1 MRGAVFSQE
10 GVGRLSNSRMHLS
23 RIIIVAKKELIDF
36 VRDWR
41 TVLAMILVPLL
52 IFPAIFIA
60 LPLFLQGEAA
70 ELSAYELT
78 VEVQG
83 DFPDD
88 LAVHLDG
95 RNLIILQTELTVDGT
110 LSVPGSDANRLNSGE
125 DLHAI
130 LRLREIDSNASQS
143 WNYAILYLSTDELS
157 LEAKTRT
164 LEAVLTWEEEVINA
178 TLAENNLTHEE
189 AFDPIHWD
197 GDQATADVASGG
209 DLAAM
214 GLAMFIPLVVAM
226 WTTTAAIQPSIDLTA
241 GERERGTMEA
251 LLCTPTARSDLLF
264 GKWLAVATVA
274 CVSVIGQ
281 MAGLL
286 FAINF
291 LTGGG
296 LDAPSISTSG
306 ILLLLL
312 SVILFAI
319 FVVAIE
325 LAVAVRAHSVR
336 EAGSILGPMV
346 LIFIGPTLFAQFVN
360 LQGIEAWWFVLPV
373 FNITL
378 AMREALMGI
387 YDPMHIFLWLSTS
400 LAYAIGA
407 IWWASKQFNRED
419 LVESLS

>member
-1 MRGAVFSQE
+1 M
-10 GVGRLSNSRMHLS
+10 SRFNFRRVL
-23 RIIIVAKKELIDF
+23 IVARKELIDF

-41 TVLAMILVPLL
+41 TVLAMVLVPLL

-70 ELSAYELT
+70 ELSEYELKI
-78 VEVQG
+78 EVQG
-83 DFPDD
+83 ELSDNLTTYLEYQNLEIIRAD
-88 LAVHLDG
+88 LTNVSSLSEPGNDAQRINSDG
-95 RNLIILQTELTVDGT
+95 
-110 LSVPGSDANRLNSGE
+110 GSTI
-125 DLHAI
+125 HAI
-130 LRLREIDSNASQS
+130 LRLQQIESNASES
-143 WNYAILYLSTDELS
+143 WNYAILSDSTNELS
-157 LEAKTRT
+157 WEARTRT
-164 LEAVLTWEEEVINA
+164 LDAVLAWESDVINN
-178 TLAENNLTHEE
+178 TLAQNNLTRAE

-197 GDQATADVASGG
+197 GDQNSADIASGG
-209 DLAAM
+209 ELAAM

-251 LLCTPTARSDLLF
+251 LLCTPTARTELLF
-264 GKWLAVATVA
+264 GKWLAVAVVA
-274 CVSVIGQ
+274 CASVLGQ
-281 MAGLL
+281 MIGLL
-286 FAINF
+286 FAVSFI
-291 LTGGG
+291 TSGG
-296 LDAPSISTSG
+296 LDVPEITIRDLG
-306 ILLLLL
+306 LLML

-325 LAVAVRAHSVR
+325 LAVAIRAHSVR

-346 LIFIGPTLFAQFVN
+346 VVFVVPTLFAQFVN
-360 LQGIEAWWFVLPV
+360 LEGIELWWFLLPV

-387 YDPMHIFLWLSTS
+387 YDPMHILMWTSTS
-400 LAYAIGA
+400 IIYAVGA

>member
-1 MRGAVFSQE
+1 MVVILLTKSPSHF
-10 GVGRLSNSRMHLS
+10 S
-23 RIIIVAKKELIDF
+23 RILVVTKKELVDF
-36 VRDWR
+36 IRDWR
-41 TVLAMILVPLL
+41 TVLAMILVPLM

-70 ELSAYELT
+70 EMSSYELT
-78 VEVQG
+78 IEVQG
-83 DFPDD
+83 ELPDD
-88 LAVHLDG
+88 LNTHFEG
-95 RNLIILQTELTVDGT
+95 RNLIIIETDLLVNGT
-110 LSVPGSDANRLNSGE
+110 LSEPGTDAVRLNAGGIE
-125 DLHAI
+125 NIHAI
-130 LRLREIDSNASQS
+130 LRLRQVDSNASQS
-143 WNYAILYLSTDELS
+143 WYYAILSDSTDELS

-164 LEAVLTWEEEVINA
+164 LDAVLTWEREVINA
-178 TLAENNLTHEE
+178 TLAENNLTYAE
-189 AFDPIHWD
+189 AWDPIHWD
-197 GDQATADVASGG
+197 GDQADADVASGG

-274 CVSVIGQ
+274 CVSVLGQ

-286 FAINF
+286 FAVNF

-296 LDAPSISTSG
+296 LEAPSVSTTG
-306 ILLLLL
+306 VLLLLL

-387 YDPMHIFLWLSTS
+387 YDPIHIILWLSTS
-400 LAYAIGA
+400 LAYAIAA

>member
-1 MRGAVFSQE
+1 MV
-10 GVGRLSNSRMHLS
+10 VIHLTKSPSHFS
-23 RIIIVAKKELIDF
+23 RILVVTKKELVDF
-36 VRDWR
+36 IRDWR
-41 TVLAMILVPLL
+41 TVLAMILVPLM

-70 ELSAYELT
+70 EMSSYELT

-83 DFPDD
+83 ELPDD
-88 LAVHLDG
+88 LNTHFDD
-95 RNLIILQTELTVDGT
+95 RNLIIIETDLLVNGS
-110 LSVPGSDANRLNSGE
+110 LSEPGIDAIRLNAGGIE
-125 DLHAI
+125 NIHAI
-130 LRLREIDSNASQS
+130 LRLRQVDSNASQS
-143 WNYAILYLSTDELS
+143 WYYAILSDSTDELS

-164 LEAVLTWEEEVINA
+164 LDAVLTWEREVINA
-178 TLAENNLTHEE
+178 TLAENNLTYAE
-189 AFDPIHWD
+189 AWDPIHWD
-197 GDQATADVASGG
+197 GDQADADVASGG

-274 CVSVIGQ
+274 CVSVLGQ

-286 FAINF
+286 FAVNF

-296 LDAPSISTSG
+296 LEAPSVSTTG
-306 ILLLLL
+306 VFLLLL

-387 YDPMHIFLWLSTS
+387 YDPVHILLWVSTS
-400 LAYAIGA
+400 LAYATGA
-407 IWWASKQFNRED
+407 IWWASRQFNRED

>member
-1 MRGAVFSQE
+1 
-10 GVGRLSNSRMHLS
+10 
-23 RIIIVAKKELIDF
+23 
-36 VRDWR
+36 
-41 TVLAMILVPLL
+41 MILVPLL

-70 ELSAYELT
+70 ELSSYELT

-83 DFPDD
+83 ELPED
-88 LAVHLDG
+88 LSSHLDG
-95 RNLIILQTELTVDGT
+95 RNLIIIQTELLVDGT
-110 LSVPGSDANRLNSGE
+110 LSEPGVDSQRLNSG
-125 DLHAI
+125 DSGDVIHAI
-130 LRLREIDSNASQS
+130 LRLLEIDSNASQS
-143 WNYAILYLSTDELS
+143 WNYAILSDSTDELS
-157 LEAKTRT
+157 LEAKIRT
-164 LEAVLTWEEEVINA
+164 LDAVLTWEADVINA
-178 TLAENNLTHEE
+178 TLAQNNLTHDE

-197 GDQATADVASGG
+197 GDQNAADVASGG

-251 LLCTPTARSDLLF
+251 LLCTPTSRSALLF

-274 CVSVIGQ
+274 CVSVLGQ

-291 LTGGG
+291 LMGGG
-296 LDAPSISTSG
+296 LEAPNISTTG
-306 ILLLLL
+306 VLLLLL

-387 YDPMHIFLWLSTS
+387 YDPVHIFMWVSTS

-407 IWWASKQFNRED
+407 ILWASKQFNRED

>member
-1 MRGAVFSQE
+1 MV
-10 GVGRLSNSRMHLS
+10 VIHLTKSPSHFS
-23 RIIIVAKKELIDF
+23 RILVVTKKELVDF
-36 VRDWR
+36 IRDWR
-41 TVLAMILVPLL
+41 TVLAMILVPLM

-70 ELSAYELT
+70 EMSSYELT

-83 DFPDD
+83 ELPDD
-88 LAVHLDG
+88 LNTHFDD
-95 RNLIILQTELTVDGT
+95 RNLIIIETDLLVNGS
-110 LSVPGSDANRLNSGE
+110 LSEPGIDAVRLNAGGIE
-125 DLHAI
+125 NIHAI
-130 LRLREIDSNASQS
+130 LRLRQVDSNASQS
-143 WNYAILYLSTDELS
+143 WYYAILSDSTDELS

-164 LEAVLTWEEEVINA
+164 LDAVLTWEREVINA
-178 TLAENNLTHEE
+178 TLAENNLTYAE
-189 AFDPIHWD
+189 AWDPIHWD
-197 GDQATADVASGG
+197 GDQADADVASGG

-274 CVSVIGQ
+274 CVSVLGQ

-286 FAINF
+286 FAVNF

-296 LDAPSISTSG
+296 LEAPSVSTTG
-306 ILLLLL
+306 VFLLLL

-387 YDPMHIFLWLSTS
+387 YDPVHILLWVSTS
-400 LAYAIGA
+400 LAYATGA
-407 IWWASKQFNRED
+407 IWWASRQFNRED

>member
-1 MRGAVFSQE
+1 MI
-10 GVGRLSNSRMHLS
+10 RLNDARKQLS
-23 RIIIVAKKELIDF
+23 RIIIVAKKELVDF

-70 ELSAYELT
+70 ELSSYELT

-83 DFPDD
+83 ELPED
-88 LAVHLDG
+88 LSSHLDG
-95 RNLIILQTELTVDGT
+95 RNLIIIQTELLVNGT
-110 LSVPGSDANRLNSGE
+110 LSDPGDDAERLNTDVSGE
-125 DLHAI
+125 VIHAI
-130 LRLREIDSNASQS
+130 LRLMEIDSNASQS
-143 WNYAILYLSTDELS
+143 WNYAILSDSTDELS
-157 LEAKTRT
+157 LEAKIRT
-164 LEAVLTWEEEVINA
+164 LDAVLTWEADVINA
-178 TLAENNLTHEE
+178 TLADNNLTHDE

-197 GDQATADVASGG
+197 GDQDVADVASGG

-251 LLCTPTARSDLLF
+251 LLCTPTARSSLLF

-274 CVSVIGQ
+274 CVSVLGQ

-296 LDAPSISTSG
+296 LEAPSISTTG
-306 ILLLLL
+306 VLLLLL

-387 YDPMHIFLWLSTS
+387 YDPVHIFMWVSTS

-407 IWWASKQFNRED
+407 ILWASKQFNRED

>member
-10 GVGRLSNSRMHLS
+10 GVGRLSKSRIHLS

-95 RNLIILQTELTVDGT
+95 RNLIIVQTELTVDGT
-110 LSVPGSDANRLNSGE
+110 LSAPGSDANRLNSGE

-157 LEAKTRT
+157 LEAKTRA
-164 LEAVLTWEEEVINA
+164 LEAVLTWEEDVINA
-178 TLAENNLTHEE
+178 TLAENNLTHDE

>member
-1 MRGAVFSQE
+1 
-10 GVGRLSNSRMHLS
+10 
-23 RIIIVAKKELIDF
+23 
-36 VRDWR
+36 
-41 TVLAMILVPLL
+41 MILVPLL

-83 DFPDD
+83 ELPED
-88 LAVHLDG
+88 LSSHLDG
-95 RNLIILQTELTVDGT
+95 RNLIIIQTELLVNGT
-110 LSVPGSDANRLNSGE
+110 LSEPGGDAQRLNSDDSG
-125 DLHAI
+125 DVIHAI
-130 LRLREIDSNASQS
+130 LRLLEIDSNASQS
-143 WNYAILYLSTDELS
+143 WNYAILSDSTDELS
-157 LEAKTRT
+157 LEAKIRT
-164 LEAVLTWEEEVINA
+164 LDAVLSWEADVINA
-178 TLAENNLTHEE
+178 TLASNNLTHDE

-197 GDQATADVASGG
+197 GDQDAADVASGG

-251 LLCTPTARSDLLF
+251 LLCTPTTRSALLF

-274 CVSVIGQ
+274 CVSVLGQ

-296 LDAPSISTSG
+296 LEAPNISTTG
-306 ILLLLL
+306 VLLLLL

-387 YDPMHIFLWLSTS
+387 YDPLHIFMWVSTS

-407 IWWASKQFNRED
+407 ILWASKQFNRED

>member
-1 MRGAVFSQE
+1 M
-10 GVGRLSNSRMHLS
+10 S
-23 RIIIVAKKELIDF
+23 RIIIVAKKELVDF

-70 ELSAYELT
+70 ELSSYELT

-83 DFPDD
+83 ELPDD
-88 LAVHLDG
+88 LSSHLDG
-95 RNLIILQTELTVDGT
+95 RNLIIIQTELLVDGT
-110 LSVPGSDANRLNSGE
+110 LSEPGIDSQRLNSGNSG
-125 DLHAI
+125 DVIHAI
-130 LRLREIDSNASQS
+130 LRLLEIDSNASQS
-143 WNYAILYLSTDELS
+143 WNYAILSDSTDELS
-157 LEAKTRT
+157 LEAKIRT
-164 LEAVLTWEEEVINA
+164 LDAVLTWEADVINA
-178 TLAENNLTHEE
+178 TLAQNNLTHDE

-197 GDQATADVASGG
+197 GDQDTADVASGG

-251 LLCTPTARSDLLF
+251 LLCTPTSRSALLF

-274 CVSVIGQ
+274 CVSVLGQ

-291 LTGGG
+291 LMGGG
-296 LDAPSISTSG
+296 LEAPNISTTG
-306 ILLLLL
+306 VLLLLL

-387 YDPMHIFLWLSTS
+387 YDPVHIFMWVSTS

-407 IWWASKQFNRED
+407 ILWASKQFNRED

>member
-1 MRGAVFSQE
+1 M
-10 GVGRLSNSRMHLS
+10 S
-23 RIIIVAKKELIDF
+23 RIIIVAKKELVDF

-70 ELSAYELT
+70 ELSSYELT

-83 DFPDD
+83 ELPED
-88 LAVHLDG
+88 LSSHLDG
-95 RNLIILQTELTVDGT
+95 RNLIIIQTELLVDGT
-110 LSVPGSDANRLNSGE
+110 LSEPGIDSQRLNSG
-125 DLHAI
+125 DSGDVIHAI
-130 LRLREIDSNASQS
+130 LRLLEIDSNASQS
-143 WNYAILYLSTDELS
+143 WNYAILSDSTDELS
-157 LEAKTRT
+157 LEAKIRT
-164 LEAVLTWEEEVINA
+164 LDAVLTWEADVINA
-178 TLAENNLTHEE
+178 TLAQNNLTHDE

-197 GDQATADVASGG
+197 GDQDTADVASGG

-251 LLCTPTARSDLLF
+251 LLCTPTSRSALLF

-274 CVSVIGQ
+274 CVSVLGQ

-291 LTGGG
+291 LMGGG
-296 LDAPSISTSG
+296 LEAPNISTTG
-306 ILLLLL
+306 VLLLLL

-387 YDPMHIFLWLSTS
+387 YDPVHIFMWVSTS

-407 IWWASKQFNRED
+407 ILWASKQFNRED

>member
-1 MRGAVFSQE
+1 MSDVKKQ
-10 GVGRLSNSRMHLS
+10 LS

-70 ELSAYELT
+70 ELSSYELT

-83 DFPDD
+83 EFPED
-88 LAVHLDG
+88 LSSHLDG
-95 RNLIILQTELTVDGT
+95 RNLIIIQTELMVDGT
-110 LSVPGSDANRLNSGE
+110 LSEPGADADRLNSDDSGE
-125 DLHAI
+125 VIHAI

-143 WNYAILYLSTDELS
+143 WNYAILSDSTDELS
-157 LEAKTRT
+157 LEAMTRT
-164 LEAVLTWEEEVINA
+164 LDAVLTWESDVINA
-178 TLAENNLTHEE
+178 TLAQNNLTRDE

-197 GDQATADVASGG
+197 GNQDAADVASGG

-226 WTTTAAIQPSIDLTA
+226 WTATAAIQPSIDLTA

-251 LLCTPTARSDLLF
+251 LLCTPAARSDLLF

-274 CVSVIGQ
+274 SVSVLGQ
-281 MAGLL
+281 MVGLL

-296 LDAPSISTSG
+296 LEAPSISTTG
-306 ILLLLL
+306 VLLLLL

-360 LQGIEAWWFVLPV
+360 LQGIESWWFILPV

-387 YDPMHIFLWLSTS
+387 YDPVHIFMWVSTS

-407 IWWASKQFNRED
+407 ILWASKQFNRED

>member
-1 MRGAVFSQE
+1 MSRFNFSR
-10 GVGRLSNSRMHLS
+10 VL
-23 RIIIVAKKELIDF
+23 IVARKELIDF

-41 TVLAMILVPLL
+41 TVLAMVLVPLL

-70 ELSAYELT
+70 ELSEYELKI
-78 VEVQG
+78 EVQG
-83 DFPDD
+83 ELSDNLTTYLEFQNLEIIRANLTEVSSLSEPGND
-88 LAVHLDG
+88 AQRINSDG
-95 RNLIILQTELTVDGT
+95 
-110 LSVPGSDANRLNSGE
+110 GSTI
-125 DLHAI
+125 HAI
-130 LRLREIDSNASQS
+130 LRLQQVESNASES
-143 WNYAILYLSTDELS
+143 WNYAILSDSTNELS
-157 LEAKTRT
+157 WEARTRT
-164 LEAVLTWEEEVINA
+164 LDAVLAWESDVINN
-178 TLAENNLTHEE
+178 TLAQNNLTRAE

-197 GDQATADVASGG
+197 GDQNSADIASGG
-209 DLAAM
+209 ELAAM

-251 LLCTPTARSDLLF
+251 LLCTPTARTELLF
-264 GKWLAVATVA
+264 GKWLAVAVVA
-274 CVSVIGQ
+274 CASVLVQ
-281 MAGLL
+281 MIGLL
-286 FAINF
+286 FAVSFI
-291 LTGGG
+291 TSGG
-296 LDAPSISTSG
+296 LDVPEISIRDLG
-306 ILLLLL
+306 LLML

-325 LAVAVRAHSVR
+325 LAVAIRAHSVR

-346 LIFIGPTLFAQFVN
+346 VVFVVPTLFAQFVN
-360 LQGIEAWWFVLPV
+360 LEGIELWWFLLPV

-387 YDPMHIFLWLSTS
+387 YDPMHILMWTSTS
-400 LAYAIGA
+400 IIYAVGA

>member
-1 MRGAVFSQE
+1 
-10 GVGRLSNSRMHLS
+10 MHLS
-23 RIIIVAKKELIDF
+23 RILIVAKKELIDF

-70 ELSAYELT
+70 ELSSYELT

-83 DFPDD
+83 ELPDD
-88 LAVHLDG
+88 LSSHLDG
-95 RNLIILQTELTVDGT
+95 RNLIIVQTELLVNGT
-110 LSVPGSDANRLNSGE
+110 LSEPGGDSQRLNSGNG
-125 DLHAI
+125 DDIHAI

-143 WNYAILYLSTDELS
+143 WYYAILSDSTNELS

-164 LEAVLTWEEEVINA
+164 LDAVLTWESDVINA
-178 TLAENNLTHEE
+178 TLAENNLTRDE

-197 GDQATADVASGG
+197 GDQDVADVASGG

-251 LLCTPTARSDLLF
+251 LLCTPTARSSLLF

-274 CVSVIGQ
+274 CVSVLGQ

-286 FAINF
+286 FAVNF

-296 LDAPSISTSG
+296 LEAPSISTG
-306 ILLLLL
+306 GVLLLLL

-360 LQGIEAWWFVLPV
+360 LQGIELWWFVLPV

-387 YDPMHIFLWLSTS
+387 YDPMHIFMWVTTS

-407 IWWASKQFNRED
+407 IWWASKQFHRED

>member
-1 MRGAVFSQE
+1 
-10 GVGRLSNSRMHLS
+10 LSDARKQLS
-23 RIIIVAKKELIDF
+23 RIIIVAKKELVDF

-70 ELSAYELT
+70 ELSSYELT

-83 DFPDD
+83 ELPED
-88 LAVHLDG
+88 LSSHLDG
-95 RNLIILQTELTVDGT
+95 RNLIIIETDLLVNGT
-110 LSVPGSDANRLNSGE
+110 LSNPGDDAERLNSGVG
-125 DLHAI
+125 DDIHAI

-143 WNYAILYLSTDELS
+143 WYYAILSDSTDELS

-164 LEAVLTWEEEVINA
+164 LDAILTWEADVINA
-178 TLAENNLTHEE
+178 TLAENNLTRDE

-197 GDQATADVASGG
+197 GDQDAADVASGG

-274 CVSVIGQ
+274 CVSVLGQ

-286 FAINF
+286 FAVNF

-296 LDAPSISTSG
+296 LEAPSISTG
-306 ILLLLL
+306 GVLLLLL

-360 LQGIEAWWFVLPV
+360 LQGIELWWFVLPI

-387 YDPMHIFLWLSTS
+387 YDPMHIFMWVTTS

>member
-1 MRGAVFSQE
+1 MSD
-10 GVGRLSNSRMHLS
+10 SRMRFS
-23 RIIIVAKKELIDF
+23 RVLVVAKKELIDF

-41 TVLAMILVPLL
+41 TVLAMILVPLM

-70 ELSAYELT
+70 ELSVYELT

-83 DFPDD
+83 ELPENLSAHF
-88 LAVHLDG
+88 DG
-95 RNLIILQTELTVDGT
+95 RNLVIIESELVVNGT
-110 LSVPGSDANRLNSGE
+110 LSEPGVDLERLNSDE
-125 DLHAI
+125 TDVKIHAI
-130 LRLREIDSNASQS
+130 LRLLQIDSNASES
-143 WNYAILYLSTDELS
+143 WNYAILSDSTNELS
-157 LEAKTRT
+157 YEAKTRT
-164 LEAVLTWEEEVINA
+164 LEAVLSWEEGVINA
-178 TLAENNLTHEE
+178 TLAQNNLTHQE
-189 AFDPIHWD
+189 AYDPIHWD
-197 GDQATADVASGG
+197 GDQDAADVASGG
-209 DLAAM
+209 ELAAM

-226 WTTTAAIQPSIDLTA
+226 WTATAAIQPSIDLTA

-274 CVSVIGQ
+274 SVSVLGQ

-291 LTGGG
+291 LTSGGI
-296 LDAPSISTSG
+296 DVPSISIGG

-312 SVILFAI
+312 IVVLFAV

-346 LIFIGPTLFAQFVN
+346 LLFIGPTLFAQFVN
-360 LQGIEAWWFVLPV
+360 LQGIEPWWFILPV

-387 YDPMHIFLWLSTS
+387 YDPVHIFMWLSTS
-400 LAYAIGA
+400 LLYAIGA

>member
-1 MRGAVFSQE
+1 
-10 GVGRLSNSRMHLS
+10 
-23 RIIIVAKKELIDF
+23 
-36 VRDWR
+36 
-41 TVLAMILVPLL
+41 MILVPLL

-70 ELSAYELT
+70 ELSSYELT

-83 DFPDD
+83 ELPED
-88 LAVHLDG
+88 LSSHLDG
-95 RNLIILQTELTVDGT
+95 RNLIIIQTELLVDGT
-110 LSVPGSDANRLNSGE
+110 LSEPGVDTQRLNSG
-125 DLHAI
+125 DSGDVIHAI
-130 LRLREIDSNASQS
+130 LRLLEIDSNASQS
-143 WNYAILYLSTDELS
+143 WNYAILSDSTDELS
-157 LEAKTRT
+157 LEAKIRT
-164 LEAVLTWEEEVINA
+164 LDAVLTWEADVINA
-178 TLAENNLTHEE
+178 TLAQNNLTHDE

-197 GDQATADVASGG
+197 GDQNAADVASGG

-251 LLCTPTARSDLLF
+251 LLCTPTSRSALLF

-274 CVSVIGQ
+274 CVSVLGQ

-291 LTGGG
+291 LMGGG
-296 LDAPSISTSG
+296 LEAPNISTTG
-306 ILLLLL
+306 VLLLLL

-387 YDPMHIFLWLSTS
+387 YDPVHIFMWVSTS

-407 IWWASKQFNRED
+407 ILWASKQFNRED

>member
-1 MRGAVFSQE
+1 MVL
-10 GVGRLSNSRMHLS
+10 LSDARKQLS
-23 RIIIVAKKELIDF
+23 RIIIVAKKELVDF

-70 ELSAYELT
+70 ELSSYELT

-83 DFPDD
+83 ELPED
-88 LAVHLDG
+88 LSSHLDG
-95 RNLIILQTELTVDGT
+95 RNLIIIETDLLVNGT
-110 LSVPGSDANRLNSGE
+110 LSNPGGDAERLNSGVG
-125 DLHAI
+125 DDIHAI

-143 WNYAILYLSTDELS
+143 WYYAILSDSTDELS

-164 LEAVLTWEEEVINA
+164 LDAILTWEADVINA
-178 TLAENNLTHEE
+178 TLAENNLTRDE

-197 GDQATADVASGG
+197 GDQDDADVASGG

-274 CVSVIGQ
+274 CVSVLGQ

-286 FAINF
+286 FAVNF

-296 LDAPSISTSG
+296 LEAPSISTG
-306 ILLLLL
+306 GVLLLLL

-360 LQGIEAWWFVLPV
+360 LQGIELWWFVLPI

-387 YDPMHIFLWLSTS
+387 YDPMHIFMWVTTS

>member
-1 MRGAVFSQE
+1 MVL
-10 GVGRLSNSRMHLS
+10 LSDARKQLS
-23 RIIIVAKKELIDF
+23 RIIIVAKKELVDF

-70 ELSAYELT
+70 ELSSYELT

-83 DFPDD
+83 ELPED
-88 LAVHLDG
+88 LSSHLDG
-95 RNLIILQTELTVDGT
+95 RNLIIIETDLLVNGT
-110 LSVPGSDANRLNSGE
+110 LSNPGDDAERLNSGVG
-125 DLHAI
+125 DDIHAI

-143 WNYAILYLSTDELS
+143 WYYAILSDSTDELS

-164 LEAVLTWEEEVINA
+164 LDAILTWEADVINA
-178 TLAENNLTHEE
+178 TLAENNLTRDE

-197 GDQATADVASGG
+197 GDQDDADVASGG

-274 CVSVIGQ
+274 CVSVLGQ

-286 FAINF
+286 FAVNF

-296 LDAPSISTSG
+296 LEAPSISTG
-306 ILLLLL
+306 GVLLLLL

-360 LQGIEAWWFVLPV
+360 LQGIELWWFVLPI

-387 YDPMHIFLWLSTS
+387 YDPMHIFMWVTTS

>member
-1 MRGAVFSQE
+1 
-10 GVGRLSNSRMHLS
+10 MHLS
-23 RIIIVAKKELIDF
+23 RIIIVAKKELVDF
-36 VRDWR
+36 IRDWR
-41 TVLAMILVPLL
+41 TVLAMILVPLF

-70 ELSAYELT
+70 ELSSYELT

-83 DFPDD
+83 DLPDGLNLHFD
-88 LAVHLDG
+88 E
-95 RNLIILQTELTVDGT
+95 RNLIIIQSDLMVNGT
-110 LSVPGSDANRLNSGE
+110 LSHPGTDGERLNSENNGE
-125 DLHAI
+125 TIHAI
-130 LRLREIDSNASQS
+130 LRLRQIDSNASQS
-143 WNYAILYLSTDELS
+143 WNYAILSDSTDELS

-164 LEAVLTWEEEVINA
+164 LDAVLTWESDVINA
-178 TLAENNLTHEE
+178 TLAENNLTRDEV
-189 AFDPIHWD
+189 FDPIHWD
-197 GDQATADVASGG
+197 GDQDAADVASGG

-251 LLCTPTARSDLLF
+251 LLCTPTARADLLF

-274 CVSVIGQ
+274 CVSVLGQ

-286 FAINF
+286 FAVNF

-296 LDAPSISTSG
+296 LATPSISTTG
-306 ILLLLL
+306 VLLLLL
-312 SVILFAI
+312 SVILFAV

-387 YDPMHIFLWLSTS
+387 YDPVHIILWLSTS
-400 LAYAIGA
+400 MFYAIAA

>member
-1 MRGAVFSQE
+1 M
-10 GVGRLSNSRMHLS
+10 GVILLTKSPSHFS
-23 RIIIVAKKELIDF
+23 RILVVTKKELVDF
-36 VRDWR
+36 IRDWR
-41 TVLAMILVPLL
+41 TVLAMILVPLM

-70 ELSAYELT
+70 EMSSYELT

-83 DFPDD
+83 ELPDD
-88 LAVHLDG
+88 LNTHFDD
-95 RNLIILQTELTVDGT
+95 RNLIIIETDLLVNGT
-110 LSVPGSDANRLNSGE
+110 LSEPGIDAVRLNAGGIE
-125 DLHAI
+125 NIHAI
-130 LRLREIDSNASQS
+130 LRLRQVDSNASQS
-143 WNYAILYLSTDELS
+143 WYYAILSDSTDELS

-164 LEAVLTWEEEVINA
+164 LDAVLTWEREVINA
-178 TLAENNLTHEE
+178 TLAESNLTYAE
-189 AFDPIHWD
+189 AWDPIHWD
-197 GDQATADVASGG
+197 GDQADADVASGG

-274 CVSVIGQ
+274 CVSVLGQ

-286 FAINF
+286 FAVNF

-296 LDAPSISTSG
+296 LEAPSVSTTG
-306 ILLLLL
+306 VFLLLL

-387 YDPMHIFLWLSTS
+387 YDPVHILLWVSTS
-400 LAYAIGA
+400 LAYATGA
-407 IWWASKQFNRED
+407 IWWASRQFNRED

>member
-1 MRGAVFSQE
+1 MRI
-10 GVGRLSNSRMHLS
+10 M
-23 RIIIVAKKELIDF
+23 IVAKKELVDF

-83 DFPDD
+83 ELPDD
-88 LAVHLDG
+88 LSAHLDG
-95 RNLIILQTELTVDGT
+95 RNLIIVETALLVNGT
-110 LSVPGSDANRLNSGE
+110 LSDPGSDAQRLNGGDSGDE
-125 DLHAI
+125 IHAI
-130 LRLREIDSNASQS
+130 LRLREIESNASQS
-143 WNYAILYLSTDELS
+143 WYYAILSDSTDELS

-164 LEAVLTWEEEVINA
+164 LDAVLTWESDVINA
-178 TLAENNLTHEE
+178 TLAENNLTRDE

-197 GDQATADVASGG
+197 GDQNAADVASGG

-251 LLCTPTARSDLLF
+251 LLCTPTARSSLLF

-274 CVSVIGQ
+274 CVSVLGQ

-286 FAINF
+286 FAVNF

-296 LDAPSISTSG
+296 LEAPSISTG
-306 ILLLLL
+306 GVLLLLL

-360 LQGIEAWWFVLPV
+360 LQGIEVWWFVLPV

-387 YDPMHIFLWLSTS
+387 YDPVHIFMWVTTS

>member
-1 MRGAVFSQE
+1 MSRFNFSR
-10 GVGRLSNSRMHLS
+10 VL
-23 RIIIVAKKELIDF
+23 IVARKELIDF

-41 TVLAMILVPLL
+41 TVLAMVLVPLL

-70 ELSAYELT
+70 ELSEYELKI
-78 VEVQG
+78 EVQG
-83 DFPDD
+83 ELSDNLTTYLEYQNLEIIRAD
-88 LAVHLDG
+88 LTNVSSLSEPGNDAQRIKSDG
-95 RNLIILQTELTVDGT
+95 
-110 LSVPGSDANRLNSGE
+110 GSTI
-125 DLHAI
+125 HAI
-130 LRLREIDSNASQS
+130 LRLQQIESNASES
-143 WNYAILYLSTDELS
+143 WNYAILSDSTNELS
-157 LEAKTRT
+157 WEARTRT
-164 LEAVLTWEEEVINA
+164 LDAVLAWESDVINN
-178 TLAENNLTHEE
+178 TLTQNNLTRSE

-197 GDQATADVASGG
+197 GDQNSADIASGG
-209 DLAAM
+209 ELAAM

-251 LLCTPTARSDLLF
+251 LLCTPTARTELLF
-264 GKWLAVATVA
+264 GKWLAVAVVA
-274 CVSVIGQ
+274 CASVLGQ
-281 MAGLL
+281 MIGLL
-286 FAINF
+286 FAVSFI
-291 LTGGG
+291 TSGG
-296 LDAPSISTSG
+296 LDVPEITIRDLG
-306 ILLLLL
+306 LLML

-325 LAVAVRAHSVR
+325 LAVAIRAHSVR

-346 LIFIGPTLFAQFVN
+346 VVFVVPTLFAQFVN
-360 LQGIEAWWFVLPV
+360 LEGIELWWFLLPV

-387 YDPMHIFLWLSTS
+387 YDPMHILMWTSTS
-400 LAYAIGA
+400 IIYAVGA

>member
-1 MRGAVFSQE
+1 
-10 GVGRLSNSRMHLS
+10 
-23 RIIIVAKKELIDF
+23 
-36 VRDWR
+36 
-41 TVLAMILVPLL
+41 MILVPLL

-70 ELSAYELT
+70 ELSSYELT

-83 DFPDD
+83 ELPED
-88 LAVHLDG
+88 LSSHLDG
-95 RNLIILQTELTVDGT
+95 RNLIIIQTELLVNGT
-110 LSVPGSDANRLNSGE
+110 LSEPGDDAGRLNTDVSGE
-125 DLHAI
+125 VIHAI

-143 WNYAILYLSTDELS
+143 WNYAILSDSTDELS
-157 LEAKTRT
+157 LEAKIRT
-164 LEAVLTWEEEVINA
+164 LDAVLTWEDDVINA
-178 TLAENNLTHEE
+178 TLADNNLTHDE

-197 GDQATADVASGG
+197 GDQDVADVASGG

-251 LLCTPTARSDLLF
+251 LLCTPTARSSLLF

-274 CVSVIGQ
+274 CVSVLGQ

-296 LDAPSISTSG
+296 LEAPSISTTG
-306 ILLLLL
+306 VLLLLL

-387 YDPMHIFLWLSTS
+387 YDPVHIFMWVSTS

-407 IWWASKQFNRED
+407 ILWASKQFNRED

>member
-1 MRGAVFSQE
+1 M
-10 GVGRLSNSRMHLS
+10 SRFNFRRVL
-23 RIIIVAKKELIDF
+23 IVARKELIDF

-41 TVLAMILVPLL
+41 TVLAMVLVPLL

-70 ELSAYELT
+70 ELSEYELKI
-78 VEVQG
+78 EVQG
-83 DFPDD
+83 ELSDNLTTYLEYQNLEIIRANLSNVSSLSEPGND
-88 LAVHLDG
+88 AQRINSDG
-95 RNLIILQTELTVDGT
+95 
-110 LSVPGSDANRLNSGE
+110 GSTI
-125 DLHAI
+125 HAI
-130 LRLREIDSNASQS
+130 LRLQQIESNASES
-143 WNYAILYLSTDELS
+143 WNYAILSDSTNELS
-157 LEAKTRT
+157 WEARTRT
-164 LEAVLTWEEEVINA
+164 LDAVLAWESDVINN
-178 TLAENNLTHEE
+178 TLAQNNLTRAE

-197 GDQATADVASGG
+197 GDQNSADIASGG
-209 DLAAM
+209 ELAAM

-251 LLCTPTARSDLLF
+251 LLCTPTARTELLF
-264 GKWLAVATVA
+264 GKWLAVAVVA
-274 CVSVIGQ
+274 CASVLGQ
-281 MAGLL
+281 MIGLL
-286 FAINF
+286 FAVSFI
-291 LTGGG
+291 TSGG
-296 LDAPSISTSG
+296 LDVPEITIRDLG
-306 ILLLLL
+306 LLML

-325 LAVAVRAHSVR
+325 LAVAIRAHSVR

-346 LIFIGPTLFAQFVN
+346 VVFVVPTLFAQFVN
-360 LQGIEAWWFVLPV
+360 LEGIELWWFLLPV

-387 YDPMHIFLWLSTS
+387 YDPMHILMWTSTS
-400 LAYAIGA
+400 IIYAVGA

>member
-1 MRGAVFSQE
+1 MSD
-10 GVGRLSNSRMHLS
+10 SRIQLS
-23 RIIIVAKKELIDF
+23 RILIVAKKELIDF
-36 VRDWR
+36 IRDWR
-41 TVLAMILVPLL
+41 TVLAMILVPLM

-78 VEVQG
+78 LEVQG
-83 DFPDD
+83 DLPDD
-88 LAVHLDG
+88 LSTHFEG
-95 RNLIILQTELTVDGT
+95 RNLVIVETDLLVDGT
-110 LSVPGSDANRLNSGE
+110 LSVPGSDAARLNSDDGE
-125 DLHAI
+125 SIHAI
-130 LRLREIDSNASQS
+130 LRLREVESNASQS
-143 WNYAILYLSTDELS
+143 WNYAIISDSTDELS

-164 LEAVLTWEEEVINA
+164 LDAVLTWEREVVNA
-178 TLAENNLTHEE
+178 TLAENNLTYAE
-189 AFDPIHWD
+189 AWDPIHWD
-197 GDQATADVASGG
+197 GDQADADVASGG

-226 WTTTAAIQPSIDLTA
+226 WTATAAIQPSIDLTA

-274 CVSVIGQ
+274 CVSVLGQ

-296 LDAPSISTSG
+296 LEAPSISTTG
-306 ILLLLL
+306 VLLLLL

-346 LIFIGPTLFAQFVN
+346 LVFIGPTLFAQFVN

-387 YDPMHIFLWLSTS
+387 YEPMHIFLWLSTS
-400 LAYAIGA
+400 LIYAIGA

>member
-1 MRGAVFSQE
+1 MSKT
-10 GVGRLSNSRMHLS
+10 RLRLS
-23 RIIIVAKKELIDF
+23 RILVVTRKELIDF

-70 ELSAYELT
+70 ELSSYELT

-83 DFPDD
+83 E
-88 LAVHLDG
+88 LTENLSVHLDDY
-95 RNLIILQTELTVDGT
+95 NLIIVENNLTTTDT
-110 LSVPGSDANRLNSGE
+110 LSDPGDDSSRINSKQGNMTI
-125 DLHAI
+125 HAI
-130 LRLREIDSNASQS
+130 LRLVRVDSNASES
-143 WNYAILYLSTDELS
+143 WNYAIISDSTNELS
-157 LEAKTRT
+157 YEARVRT
-164 LEAVLTWEEEVINA
+164 LAAVNAWEEDVINA
-178 TLAENNLTHEE
+178 TLMQHNLTRDET
-189 AFDPIHWD
+189 FDPINWD
-197 GDQATADVASGG
+197 GDFSEADVASGG
-209 DLAAM
+209 ELAAM

-274 CVSVIGQ
+274 SVSVLGQ

-291 LTGGG
+291 LTSGG
-296 LDAPSISTSG
+296 LEAPSISTTG
-306 ILLLLL
+306 VLLLLL
-312 SVILFAI
+312 SVILFAV

-346 LIFIGPTLFAQFVN
+346 LVFIGPTLFAQFVN
-360 LQGIEAWWFVLPV
+360 LEGIEAWWFILPV

-387 YDPMHIFLWLSTS
+387 YDPMHIFMWISTS

>member
-1 MRGAVFSQE
+1 
-10 GVGRLSNSRMHLS
+10 
-23 RIIIVAKKELIDF
+23 
-36 VRDWR
+36 
-41 TVLAMILVPLL
+41 MILVPLL

-83 DFPDD
+83 ELPED
-88 LAVHLDG
+88 LSSHLDG
-95 RNLIILQTELTVDGT
+95 RNLIIIQTELLVNGT
-110 LSVPGSDANRLNSGE
+110 LSEPGGDAQRLNSDDSG
-125 DLHAI
+125 DVIHAI
-130 LRLREIDSNASQS
+130 LRVLEIDSNASQS
-143 WNYAILYLSTDELS
+143 WNYAIISDSTDELS
-157 LEAKTRT
+157 LEAKIRT
-164 LEAVLTWEEEVINA
+164 LDAVLTWEADVINA
-178 TLAENNLTHEE
+178 TLAANNLTHDE

-197 GDQATADVASGG
+197 GDHDAADVATGG

-251 LLCTPTARSDLLF
+251 LLCTPTTRSALLF

-274 CVSVIGQ
+274 CVSVLGQ

-296 LDAPSISTSG
+296 LEAPNISTTG
-306 ILLLLL
+306 VLLLLL

-387 YDPMHIFLWLSTS
+387 YDPLHIFMWVSTS

-407 IWWASKQFNRED
+407 ILWASKQFNRED

>member
-1 MRGAVFSQE
+1 
-10 GVGRLSNSRMHLS
+10 
-23 RIIIVAKKELIDF
+23 
-36 VRDWR
+36 
-41 TVLAMILVPLL
+41 MILVPLL

-70 ELSAYELT
+70 ELSSYELT

-83 DFPDD
+83 ELPED
-88 LAVHLDG
+88 LSSHLDG
-95 RNLIILQTELTVDGT
+95 RNLIIIQTELLVNGT
-110 LSVPGSDANRLNSGE
+110 LSDPGDDAGRLNTDVSGE
-125 DLHAI
+125 VIHAI

-143 WNYAILYLSTDELS
+143 WNYAILSDSTDELS
-157 LEAKTRT
+157 LEAKIRT
-164 LEAVLTWEEEVINA
+164 LDAVLTWEDDVINA
-178 TLAENNLTHEE
+178 TLADNNLTHDE

-197 GDQATADVASGG
+197 GDQDVADVASGG

-251 LLCTPTARSDLLF
+251 LLCTPTARSSLLF

-274 CVSVIGQ
+274 CVSVLGQ

-296 LDAPSISTSG
+296 LDAPSISTTG
-306 ILLLLL
+306 VLLLLL

-360 LQGIEAWWFVLPV
+360 LQGIEVWWFVLPV

-378 AMREALMGI
+378 AMREELMGI
-387 YDPMHIFLWLSTS
+387 YDPVHIFMWVSTS

-407 IWWASKQFNRED
+407 ILWASKQFNRED

>member
-1 MRGAVFSQE
+1 VIH
-10 GVGRLSNSRMHLS
+10 LSDSRIHLS
-23 RIIIVAKKELIDF
+23 RIIIVAKKELVDF

-83 DFPDD
+83 ELPDD
-88 LAVHLDG
+88 LGSHLDG
-95 RNLIILQTELTVDGT
+95 RNLIIIQTNLQVNGT
-110 LSVPGSDANRLNSGE
+110 LSIPGDDAGRLNSGDNRE
-125 DLHAI
+125 EIHAI
-130 LRLREIDSNASQS
+130 LRLRLVDSNASQS
-143 WNYAILYLSTDELS
+143 WYYAILSDSTDELS

-164 LEAVLTWEEEVINA
+164 LDAVLTWESEVINA
-178 TLAENNLTHEE
+178 TLAQNNLTHDEV
-189 AFDPIHWD
+189 FDPIHWD
-197 GDQATADVASGG
+197 GDQNAADVASGG

-251 LLCTPTARSDLLF
+251 LLCTPAARADLLF

-274 CVSVIGQ
+274 CVSVLGQ

-296 LDAPSISTSG
+296 LEAPSISTTG
-306 ILLLLL
+306 VLLLLL
-312 SVILFAI
+312 SVILFAV

-360 LQGIEAWWFVLPV
+360 LQGIESWWFILPV

-387 YDPMHIFLWLSTS
+387 YDPVHIIMWLSTS

-407 IWWASKQFNRED
+407 ILWASKQFNRED